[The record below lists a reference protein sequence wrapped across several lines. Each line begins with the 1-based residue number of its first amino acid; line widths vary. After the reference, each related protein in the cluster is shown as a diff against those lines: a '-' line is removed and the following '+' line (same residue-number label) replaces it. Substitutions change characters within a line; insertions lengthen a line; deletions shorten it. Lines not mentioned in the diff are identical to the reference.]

1 MKYMQWLR
9 SRPFQITA
17 PVLVDMPHYAPLVAQ
32 LAAFALGDFARGRAQ
47 AAVAI
52 RGTRSEREAIRSLH
66 RHFVAHAT
74 KSRIPPSITT
84 TNSIQRVLTI
94 AERWH
99 PETRLV
105 VALYVLANVER
116 DDLDAWVEINTGA
129 ERVATCIEQI
139 VRELDLLTTDTHK
152 VACAPFIPMLL
163 DAPHP
168 EQGRQVRMHALGCS
182 VCRERIAALATAA
195 GLLRTAIEQR
205 FPRGNFAMDEQHAS
219 IPPIAS
225 RWTNTS
231 RIGVLVVLI
240 IAVCFALTG
249 RAAPRVERTAPLL
262 RPQIVLERAL
272 ARFDTPRLD
281 GILHERYQM
290 YTGRP
295 LEIERYTD
303 SQRLQVR
310 LNVSDIEQRQPI
322 LDLVVAENRLRYTL
336 WVDGTAITTTVE
348 NPHVSELVPLLRMLP
363 EGGALRSFPAMH
375 MGMDVELLSAALRNG
390 ATFLGTTTTLG
401 NPAYIMSYIDAES
414 QQQIVLTI
422 DAATYA
428 LLRATNIGTGA
439 RATTQVLWLAQTV
452 EQIPEAPPRT
462 FDTGVGTYQ
471 HNLPNPRH
479 LAYGAFSNVHLDDV
493 SSYYGFMPVPEAIPI
508 GTSLAYLR
516 EDSQAGVLQL
526 YEGPRITVGLIT
538 APPPLPSISLKKLA
552 FHTGDT
558 YWDILR
564 DDEDV
569 THVEF
574 IRNTDPTHRSHLYV
588 WHATMSKAERRIY
601 VETVVKSIQ
610 WIEQGSGGTL
620 GQRFE
625 EPSVAASR

>member
-1 MKYMQWLR
+1 MMRYMQWLR
-9 SRPFQITA
+9 SRPSQLIA
-17 PVLVDMPHYAPLVAQ
+17 PTLVDMPHYAPLVAQ

-47 AAVAI
+47 AADAI
-52 RGTRSEREAIRSLH
+52 RATGSEREAIRALQ
-66 RHFVAHAT
+66 RHLVAHTT
-74 KSRIPPSITT
+74 KSRIPPSTSA

-99 PETRLV
+99 PTTRLV

-116 DDLDAWVEINTGA
+116 DDLDPWLEINTGS
-129 ERVATCIEQI
+129 ERVATCIEQ
-139 VRELDLLTTDTHK
+139 VAHELGLLATDTHK
-152 VACAPFIPMLL
+152 VACAPFTSTLL

-168 EQGRQVRMHALGCS
+168 EHGRHVRMHALGCLA
-182 VCRERIAALATAA
+182 CREHIAALATAA

-205 FPRGNFAMDEQHAS
+205 FPRGSFAMDEHHAS
-219 IPPIAS
+219 VAPKAS

-231 RIGVLVVLI
+231 RIGVLVAI
-240 IAVCFALTG
+240 IVAVCFALTG
-249 RAAPRVERTAPLL
+249 RAAPRVEQTAPTL

-272 ARFDTPRLD
+272 ARFDTPLFD

-303 SQRLQVR
+303 SEQLQVR
-310 LNVSDIEQRQPI
+310 LSVSDIEQRQPI
-322 LDLVVAENRLRYTL
+322 LDLVVAKNRLRYTV
-336 WVDGTAITTTVE
+336 WGNGTATTTTVE

-375 MGMDVELLSAALRNG
+375 MGMDVDLLSAAVRNG
-390 ATFLGTTTTLG
+390 ATFLGTTTTLD
-401 NPAYIMSYIDAES
+401 NPAYIVSYIDAES
-414 QQQIVLTI
+414 QQIVLTI

-452 EQIPEAPPRT
+452 EQLSEAPPRT

-508 GTSLAYLR
+508 GTTLAYLR

-610 WIEQGSGGTL
+610 WIKQGSGGTL
-620 GQRFE
+620 GQRFD